1 MSFLQSAFGI
11 SYNIR
16 DVAYALLLSII
27 ILPFTSLLPL
37 MKSKMLSY
45 DELREVELIKSRD
58 KDTKLPSYWPFA
70 LREILQ
76 LLLTWLTIGFFIL
89 DVSLACSLAED
100 ASIAFT
106 RRYVITLFFWIA
118 ITEPLKGMLCAYI
131 ILKKNPS
138 HFISC
143 EFDEAILPLDYVDN
157 CKPAPECLRNDVVGT
172 TESDLKQLQDNKDKK
187 TREELFFET
196 MREVACLLASL
207 VVIMGLVFYY
217 RDNTGFLYQQQVRSL
232 LNLEQIP
239 YGPVAFGSINQIEQF
254 WTWANDSLAP
264 ALLASWYDGGP
275 AWAMRGFANDK
286 VSRAMGIGHI
296 RQIRSVPLSQCYTV
310 PQLAAYSGNCTRDIT
325 FGNEDRHPQ
334 YARGWKPYVE
344 VDGVDPPAEYKYRT
358 ADEHQNAAVEGRLHS
373 YGGGGYS
380 VLLKGT
386 PLQIQDTLKRL
397 KQEHW
402 IDKNTRVILVELSM
416 YNAQVNYFAVVELVI
431 EIPAEGYLLPSSWV
445 EAVRLIKYQGR
456 DGDIIMTFEFLYI
469 AFAIFSF
476 LKNTFYY
483 GTNVVNAFKTLPPKG
498 GPIRNFLYILLGRFW
513 DFVDFF
519 VGILAICSVIAF
531 FLRQQYIEQALE
543 NFAANNGNAY
553 INLSQQRNME
563 LMFTFCVAGVVFFVS
578 CKLIKILRFNR
589 RIAFL
594 ADTLDYAGVSI
605 TDFAVVFVLII
616 CAFNASLY
624 CLLWNKLESYKSA
637 VATFETTTAGMLGKF
652 VVADIFQITM
662 LGSIIFMI
670 FMYTGTL
677 FLINIFVMIVMYEFE
692 QVRNDSSRQTNQ
704 YEIIDHIQ
712 TKVLRSIGMYGRENV
727 PACYVRDSMKDYE
740 LLTTLTAKAD
750 LLLHRVLR
758 WRINYD
764 NDDDDIV
771 LPPRRAQDMPDPL
784 YL

>member
-1 MSFLQSAFGI
+1 MGDGASERLSAAETSINLVNDSMSIHILAETI
-11 SYNIR
+11 SYIAMYTAEEDFFAHQKVQVADFALDVEFR
-16 DVAYALLLSII
+16 DAHMQS
-27 ILPFTSLLPL
+27 PFCSLTTLFAW
-37 MKSKMLSY
+37 KMLSY
-45 DELREVELIKSRD
+45 EDLREVELIKSRD
-58 KDTKLPSYWPFA
+58 A
-70 LREILQ
+70 N
-76 LLLTWLTIGFFIL
+76 
-89 DVSLACSLAED
+89 A
-100 ASIAFT
+100 
-106 RRYVITLFFWIA
+106 
-118 ITEPLKGMLCAYI
+118 KGMLCAYI
-131 ILKKNPS
+131 ILKRNPS
-138 HFISC
+138 HFVSC
-143 EFDEAILPLDYVDN
+143 EFDEAILPLEYAKK
-157 CKPAPECLRNDVVGT
+157 CGTAPECLRNDVVGT

-196 MREVACLLASL
+196 MRGVACLLASL

-254 WTWANDSLAP
+254 WTWARDSLAP
-264 ALLASWYDGGP
+264 GIV
-275 AWAMRGFANDK
+275 R
-286 VSRAMGIGHI
+286 SRLI
-296 RQIRSVPLSQCYTV
+296 
-310 PQLAAYSGNCTRDIT
+310 SGSTTIS
-325 FGNEDRHPQ
+325 NEDRHPQ
-334 YARGWKPYVE
+334 YARGWQPYVE
-344 VDGVDPPAEYKYRT
+344 VPGVDPPTEYKYKT
-358 ADEHQNAAVEGRLHS
+358 ADEHQSIAVEGRLHS

-386 PLQIQDTLKRL
+386 PLQIQDTLKQLQR
-397 KQEHW
+397 ENW

-445 EAVRLIKYQGR
+445 EAVRLIKYQGQ

-476 LKNTFYY
+476 LKNTISYIS
-483 GTNVVNAFKTLPPKG
+483 NVVNAFKTLPPKG
-498 GPIRNFLYILLGRFW
+498 GPIRKLLYILFGRFW

-519 VGILAICSVIAF
+519 VGILAICSVVAF

-652 VVADIFQITM
+652 VVGDMFQITM
-662 LGSIIFMI
+662 LGSVIFMI

-692 QVRNDSSRQTNQ
+692 QV
-704 YEIIDHIQ
+704 
-712 TKVLRSIGMYGRENV
+712 LRSIGLYGRENV

-740 LLTTLTAKAD
+740 LLNTLSAKAD

-758 WRINYD
+758 WRINE
-764 NDDDDIV
+764 NDDDMV
-771 LPPRRAQDMPDPL
+771 LPPRRAQDMPKPL